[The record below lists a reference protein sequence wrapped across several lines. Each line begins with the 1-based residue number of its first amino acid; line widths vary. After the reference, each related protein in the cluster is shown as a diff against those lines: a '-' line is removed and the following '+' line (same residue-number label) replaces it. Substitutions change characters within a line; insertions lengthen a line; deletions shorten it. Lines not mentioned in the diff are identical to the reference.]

1 MKRYNKATAAA
12 LAGAATAVIGSI
24 VSVDGETLSAFQTVF
39 TAALVWLVP
48 NLA

>member
-12 LAGAATAVIGSI
+12 LAGAATAVIGSVFAI
-24 VSVDGETLSAFQTVF
+24 DAETLSAFQTVF

>member
-12 LAGAATAVIGSI
+12 LAGAATAVIGAI
-24 VSVDGETLSAFQTVF
+24 FVIDAETLSAIQTVF

-48 NLA
+48 NRT

>member
-12 LAGAATAVIGSI
+12 LAGAAAAVIGSLFSI
-24 VSVDGETLSAFQTVF
+24 DAETLSAFQTIC
-39 TAALVWLVP
+39 TAALVWLIP